1 MKKLSVLWSVLMLSS
16 CGLMGVGY
24 GDLAHNSYAISFRN
38 NTPQLQRV
46 ENIQRQSVNLKEV
59 RTAFVGQTV
68 ISDSFFSRNVYATDE
83 FMANGDVV
91 MSSASTPITF
101 KNKETKEIIGY
112 VTIDGINYCLV
123 DSGIKNYA
131 VLVKPDGSLY
141 KHIGKIDG
149 SRLLLLNTTYV
160 ISDPDFRFVTIKT
173 TKEEAS
179 APSKGYDL
187 KYGGVKLDR
196 VWFTL
201 MTYASDR
208 DGGFEEF
215 NFPNNKGLVR
225 IEDISIRILDADEQ
239 KIDYMILGN

>member
-1 MKKLSVLWSVLMLSS
+1 MKKLSVLWGVLMLSS
-16 CGLMGVGY
+16 CGLMGIGY
-24 GDLAHNSYAISFRN
+24 SDLAHNSYAISFRD

-46 ENIQRQSVNLKEV
+46 ENVQRQSVNPKEV

-68 ISDSFFSRNVYATDE
+68 ISDSFFSRSVYATDE

-91 MSSASTPITF
+91 MSSASTPISF
-101 KNKETKEIIGY
+101 KNKETKQIIGY
-112 VTIDGINYCLV
+112 VTIDGVTYSLIDC
-123 DSGIKNYA
+123 GIKNYVA
-131 VLVKPDGSLY
+131 LVKPDGALY

-149 SRLLLLNTTYV
+149 SRLLLLNTTYIV
-160 ISDPDFRFVTIKT
+160 SNPDFRFLTVKT
-173 TKEEAS
+173 TRDEAS
-179 APSKGYDL
+179 TPTKGYDL

-201 MTYASDR
+201 MTYSSDR

-215 NFPNNKGLVR
+215 SFPNNKGLVR
-225 IEDISIRILDADEQ
+225 IEDISIRILEADEQ

>member
-1 MKKLSVLWSVLMLSS
+1 MKKLSVLWGVLMVSS

-24 GDLAHNSYAISFRN
+24 SDLAHNSYGISFRD

-46 ENIQRQSVNLKEV
+46 ENVQRQSVNPKEV

-68 ISDSFFSRNVYATDE
+68 ISDSFFSRSVYATDE
-83 FMANGDVV
+83 FMAKGNVV
-91 MSSASTPITF
+91 MSSASTPISF

-112 VTIDGINYCLV
+112 VTIDGVTYCLV
-123 DSGIKNYA
+123 DAGIKNYA

-160 ISDPDFRFVTIKT
+160 VSDPDFRFVTIKT
-173 TKEEAS
+173 TKEDSS
-179 APSKGYDL
+179 APSKGYEL

-201 MTYASDR
+201 MTYSSGR
-208 DGGFEEF
+208 EGVFEEF

-225 IEDISIRILDADEQ
+225 IEDISIRILEADKD
-239 KIDYMILGN
+239 KIDYMILSN